1 MAGKKNKKNVK
12 TREFRNSKI
21 FHNYTVGEKFEA
33 GIKLLGTEIKSIRAG
48 KVQLND
54 AFVRIDKDIP
64 VLYHAHISEYAF
76 GNLNNHKPTRPR
88 LLLLK
93 KKEIAKVCQAMETGG
108 QALIPVRMYFKSGLL
123 KVELALCR
131 GKKLY
136 DKREDLKKKA
146 QMREADR
153 MMSDR
158 RR

>member
-1 MAGKKNKKNVK
+1 MAGKKKNKADKP
-12 TREFRNSKI
+12 REFRNAKI
-21 FHNYTVGEKFEA
+21 FHNYIVGEKFEA
-33 GIKLLGTEIKSIRAG
+33 GIKLLGTEIKAVRAG

-64 VLYHAHISEYAF
+64 VLYHAHIAEYAF

-93 KKEIAKVCQAMETGG
+93 KKQITKLRQAMETGG
-108 QALIPVRMYFKSGLL
+108 QALVPVRMYFKGGLL
-123 KVELALCR
+123 KVEIALCR

>member
-1 MAGKKNKKNVK
+1 MAAKKHKKGDK
-12 TREFRNSKI
+12 PREFRNSKI
-21 FHNYTVGEKFEA
+21 FHNYTVGDKFEA
-33 GIKLLGTEIKSIRAG
+33 GIKLLGTEIKAIRAG

-64 VLYHAHISEYAF
+64 VLYHAHINEYEF

-93 KKEIAKVCQAMETGG
+93 KKEISKLQHAMETGG
-108 QALIPVRMYFKSGLL
+108 QALIPVRMYFKGGLL

-153 MMSDR
+153 VMR
-158 RR
+158 ERGR